1 MSSDIKIAHLGFI
14 QNIINRMASNSFLI
28 KGFVVTFVT
37 TLYFYLLDKHCVQII
52 FIPIC
57 LFWYLDAYFLY
68 QEKLYREL
76 YNKVAKNEISSD
88 EFSLDASIRANEEEC
103 SCDVLI
109 KRVKCY
115 FKAFFNPTILCF
127 YGAILILFTVIM
139 FGNL

>member
-52 FIPIC
+52 FIPIF
-57 LFWYLDAYFLY
+57 LFWFLDAYFLH

-76 YNKVAKNEISSD
+76 YEKVAKNEMSSD
-88 EFSLDASIRANEEEC
+88 EFSLNASICENEVD
-103 SCDVLI
+103 SFWKILLNKTTFPFYAI
-109 KRVKCY
+109 IASL
-115 FKAFFNPTILCF
+115 FSISAFLN
-127 YGAILILFTVIM
+127 
-139 FGNL
+139 